1 MKKSKV
7 KTIFDFLFLPN
18 MLFDELK
25 YRFMSAALQEA
36 EEALEHDEVPV
47 GAVVVFED
55 KIIGRGY
62 NQVEKLKDAT
72 AHAEMIAIT
81 AAENHLG
88 DWRLTDCDIYIT
100 VEPCLMCTGAIL
112 SSRIKRIYFSAFDPK
127 FGACGSVYNVAQE
140 GKVNHKVEVFSG
152 ILEQESI
159 LLLQEFFKKKRTGDS
174 KLK

>member
-1 MKKSKV
+1 M
-7 KTIFDFLFLPN
+7 F
-18 MLFDELK
+18 FDELK

-36 EEALEHDEVPV
+36 EEALEQDEVPI

-112 SSRIKRIYFSAFDPK
+112 SSRIKRIYFSVFDPK

-152 ILEQESI
+152 LLEQESR
-159 LLLQEFFKKKRTGDS
+159 LLLKEFFKKKRTGDS

>member
-1 MKKSKV
+1 
-7 KTIFDFLFLPN
+7 
-18 MLFDELK
+18 
-25 YRFMSAALQEA
+25 MSASLQEA
-36 EEALEHDEVPV
+36 EEALEQNEVPV

-112 SSRIKRIYFSAFDPK
+112 SSRIKRIYFSVFDPK

-159 LLLQEFFKKKRTGDS
+159 LLLQEFFKKKRTRDS